1 MDHQDAS
8 PNERETGVPPQRRP
22 ADPRPADS
30 HYRMLVERVQ
40 DVGIFVLDPEGFIAS
55 WNVGAAQLTGY
66 RRSEVLGRHF
76 AMLYPR
82 KGTAGEA
89 GERLR
94 EVVARRRI
102 EEQGWLTRKDG
113 TRFWAD
119 LVISPLRDEEERL
132 VGYAIILHDRTERRK
147 AEENQRRLTAILE
160 TTTDFVG
167 FADAQGKILYINDA
181 GRRMLGLEDRTIVG
195 MGFENLQPERA
206 TALLLD
212 EAIPA
217 ALREG
222 TWVGESALITRDGR
236 EIPVHQV
243 LLVHRTQEGEIDF
256 ISTVARDITELKRT
270 QAEQRLLL
278 EVSRCLAASLDLET
292 TLRNVARLAVP
303 ELADWC
309 AIVMLEE
316 DEVVWVETAHREEAA
331 AERLRELIG
340 LRYPLDRRAP
350 VGMHRVLRTGEPEL
364 VSEVTEPWLRL
375 AIWEP
380 ERNLA
385 IHELGA
391 RSVVMVPLVTR
402 GRTLGAIAFVRTA
415 TEPRYGTGDLRLAE
429 ELASRAALA
438 IDNAHLYQG
447 EREAV
452 SIRDEV
458 LGIVAHDLR
467 NPVGAISMTSEL
479 LLERIPEEE
488 EEDRRM
494 LEIIHRSAGGM
505 NRLIQDLL
513 DVARIEAGQGLAIEP
528 EREEVAPLVVEACG
542 MLRPQAE
549 EKGLRLSC
557 DVQEHLPAIRA
568 DRDRILQ
575 VFSNLIGNALTFTEE
590 GGVAVQVEPTDGWVS
605 FSVSDTGRGISAE
618 DLPRLF
624 ERFWQTRKAR
634 RGGAGLGLAISKGIV
649 EAHGGRIWVESE
661 KGAGSTFIFTLPV
674 AEEDKSAKAAD

>member
-66 RRSEVLGRHF
+66 RRSEVLGEHF
-76 AMLYPR
+76 AMLYPQ
-82 KGTAGEA
+82 KVGAGEA
-89 GERLR
+89 GDRLR
-94 EVVARRRI
+94 EAVSRRRT

-195 MGFENLQPERA
+195 MGFENLQPEWA

-212 EAIPA
+212 EAIPV

-222 TWVGESALITRDGR
+222 TWVGESALVTRDGR

-243 LLVHRTQEGEIDF
+243 LLVHRTPAGDVDF
-256 ISTVARDITELKRT
+256 ISTVARDITEPKRT

-292 TLRNVARLAVP
+292 TLRNVVRIAVP
-303 ELADWC
+303 DLADWC
-309 AIVMLEE
+309 GVVMLEE
-316 DEVVWVETAHREEAA
+316 DEVVWVEAANRDEEAA
-331 AERLRELIG
+331 KRLRELIG
-340 LRYPLDRRAP
+340 LRYPLDRSAP

-375 AIWEP
+375 AVPAP
-380 ERNLA
+380 ERDLA
-385 IHELGA
+385 IHELEA
-391 RSVVMVPLVTR
+391 RSVVIAPLVTR
-402 GRTLGAIAFVRTA
+402 GRTLGAITLVRA
-415 TEPRYGTGDLRLAE
+415 AAAPRYGTGDLRLVE
-429 ELASRAALA
+429 EIASRAALA
-438 IDNAHLYQG
+438 IDNAHLFQA

-452 SIRDEV
+452 RIRDEV

-467 NPVGAISMTSEL
+467 NPVGTISMTSEL
-479 LLERIPEEE
+479 LLERIPEDDESN
-488 EEDRRM
+488 RRM

-513 DVARIEAGQGLAIEP
+513 DVARIEAGRGLVIEP
-528 EREEVAPLVVEACG
+528 EPEDVARLVADACAPF
-542 MLRPQAE
+542 RHQAE
-549 EKGLRLSC
+549 ERGLTLEC
-557 DVQEHLPAIRA
+557 DVPDDLPPVRA
-568 DRDRILQ
+568 DRERILQ
-575 VFSNLIGNALTFTEE
+575 VFSNLLGNALKFTEE
-590 GGVAVQVEPTDGWVS
+590 GGITVGAEPADGAVRFTVA
-605 FSVSDTGRGISAE
+605 DTGSGIPAE
-618 DLPRLF
+618 DLPHLF
-624 ERFWQTRKAR
+624 ERFWQARKAR
-634 RGGAGLGLAISKGIV
+634 RGGAGLGLAIAKGIV
-649 EAHGGRIWVESE
+649 EAHGGQIWVESE
-661 KGAGSTFIFTLPV
+661 EGVGSTFSFTIPG
-674 AEEDKSAKAAD
+674 AEEARRAKAAD